1 VHLSLPGFSTG
12 DPVDTASPQEGD
24 SIEEA
29 RGLSARAVIIGVV
42 GSAAVCFVV
51 CWAELVV
58 KSIQIAICQFA
69 PAAIGLLLL
78 VVFLNHLLSRLFRR
92 RLLRPHEIIIIY
104 VMILVAA
111 LTTSRGLLEKVFGT
125 LVGVNYYATEA
136 NHWQQLFFPNFPQWA
151 VPWDTRGDMQQL
163 VSMWFY
169 EGTPRGAAIPWSDWA
184 RPLLEWGIVS
194 LAVIFSFACI
204 AAILRRQWVDNEKLT
219 FPLVNLPLEMSGA
232 TAMAGTS
239 FFRNKLTWVGFA
251 LPTIVFMINGIHG
264 LYPSVPQMPV
274 QYPLNQTFSSW
285 GKPWR
290 DLGYTTAY
298 CSLAAVG
305 FAYFLPQ
312 QLLFSLWAF
321 FVFARAQNIVFSA
334 FQATPEAM
342 PLYPT
347 TLPNG
352 YQVAGAY
359 IVLTVHLVRSAVP
372 HLRDV
377 WARVRGLPGAPDDR
391 HELLPYRAAVI
402 GLAVSFVVA
411 VWWSIRLG
419 MSWYMAVVQMGVYLF
434 VVSLVM
440 ARSVNEAGMLMTETS
455 FRPINLVQL
464 FSKRSV
470 LGKTTLSA
478 LALMDPVF
486 VRDLRGNLLSTFFD
500 ALKMSD
506 GARLNRRHLFF
517 AIIIA
522 LAVCFSVGGYLH
534 LHFPYTEGGV
544 NLYSYVYFSNNLWGI
559 RDYAPVLEAGEAYDA
574 RLPAYFGSGV
584 LITVILS
591 AMRQRY
597 WWWPLFPIGFALSGS
612 WSMIVFWFPILI
624 AWILKSVIT
633 RYGGMHTYSN
643 LRPLFLG
650 LILGEF
656 SQAVLWATIAGI
668 WRTPAPFFP
677 WP

>member
-1 VHLSLPGFSTG
+1 L
-12 DPVDTASPQEGD
+12 DTAPTAKASDLE
-24 SIEEA
+24 
-29 RGLSARAVIIGVV
+29 RRHGLSFAAVAVGVI

-78 VVFLNHLLSRLFRR
+78 VVFLNHVLSRLVRR
-92 RLLRPHEIIIIY
+92 RLLKPHEIIVIY

-111 LTTSRGLLEKVFGT
+111 LTTSRGLLEKLFGT
-125 LVGVNYYATEA
+125 LVGANYYATEA
-136 NHWQQLFFPNFPQWA
+136 NHWQDLFFRNLPQWA
-151 VPWDTRGDMQQL
+151 VPWDIRGEMQQS
-163 VSMWFY
+163 VAVWFY
-169 EGTPRGAAIPWSDWA
+169 EATPRGAQIPWAEWA
-184 RPLLEWGIVS
+184 RPLAEWGIVS

-232 TAMAGTS
+232 TSMAGTS
-239 FFRNKLTWVGFA
+239 FFRNKLTWIGFA
-251 LPTIVFMINGIHG
+251 LPTIIFMVNGIHG
-264 LYPSVPQMPV
+264 LYPSVPELPV
-274 QYPLNQTFSSW
+274 QYRLNETFSRM
-285 GKPWR
+285 GKPWT

-298 CSLAAVG
+298 FSLAAVG

-312 QLLFSLWAF
+312 QLLFSLWIFFF
-321 FVFARAQNIVFSA
+321 FVRAQNIVFSA
-334 FQATPEAM
+334 FQAAPEAM
-342 PLYPT
+342 PMYPT
-347 TLPNG
+347 SLPNG

-359 IVLTVHLVRSAVP
+359 IVLTVHLVRSALP
-372 HLRDV
+372 HLRGV

-391 HELLPYRAAVI
+391 GELLPYRGAVI
-402 GLAVSFVVA
+402 GLVASFVVA
-411 VWWSIRLG
+411 VWWCTRLG
-419 MSWYMAVVQMGVYLF
+419 MSWYMAAIEMGVYLLI
-434 VVSLVM
+434 VSLIM

-478 LALMDPVF
+478 LALMDPIF

-506 GARLNRRHLFF
+506 GARVNRRHLFF
-517 AIIIA
+517 AIVIA
-522 LAVCFSVGGYLH
+522 LIVCFAVGGYLH
-534 LHFPYTEGGV
+534 LWFPYSEGGV
-544 NLYSYVYFSNNLWGI
+544 NLYSYVYFGNNLWGV
-559 RDYAPVLEAGEAYDA
+559 RDYGPVLEAGDSYDS
-574 RLPAYFGSGV
+574 RLPLYFGSGV
-584 LITVILS
+584 IMTVFLS
-591 AMRQRY
+591 VMRQRY
-597 WWWPLFPIGFALSGS
+597 WWWPLYPIGFALSGS
-612 WSMIVFWFPILI
+612 WSMIVFWFPILV
-624 AWILKSVIT
+624 AWVLKSVIT

-656 SQAVLWATIAGI
+656 SQAVVWATIAGI